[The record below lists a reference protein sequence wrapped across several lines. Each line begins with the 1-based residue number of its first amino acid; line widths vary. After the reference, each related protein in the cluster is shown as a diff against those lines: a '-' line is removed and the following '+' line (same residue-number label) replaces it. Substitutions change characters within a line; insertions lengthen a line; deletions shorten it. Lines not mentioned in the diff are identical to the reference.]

1 MTINEILPLAVMASS
16 LLPGLVIFTLPE
28 SRIRLR
34 TTLNLF
40 GALAKLTLV
49 GLLLAGV
56 LVLTG
61 WDKAIETWFLIHG
74 PAWANDWSTRF

>member
-1 MTINEILPLAVMASS
+1 MLGVIVPLAVMASS

-49 GLLLAGV
+49 GLLISVARQAGDAPDPELGRAV
-56 LVLTG
+56 TNPFG
-61 WDKAIETWFLIHG
+61 EADTDF
-74 PAWANDWSTRF
+74 PQ